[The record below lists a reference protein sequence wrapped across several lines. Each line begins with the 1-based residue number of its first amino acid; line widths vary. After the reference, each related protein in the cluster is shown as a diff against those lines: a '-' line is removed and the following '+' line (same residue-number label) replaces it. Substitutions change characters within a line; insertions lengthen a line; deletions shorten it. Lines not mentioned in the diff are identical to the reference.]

1 MSDPKAKK
9 TIVDEGTELSGTI
22 RSQVPIVVLGK
33 IDGDVSG
40 PSITVAPGGMLA
52 GKIKV
57 KELTSEGEVAG
68 EIEADSVKIS
78 GRVRDKTVIKAKSL
92 QVSLASEKSMQVVF
106 GEVELAVGDPPDKP
120 AFPATR
126 PTNGSSSSRA

>member
-1 MSDPKAKK
+1 MSDPKTKR
-9 TIVDEGTELSGTI
+9 TLVDEGTELTGTI

-40 PSITVAPGGMLA
+40 PSITVAPGGILA

-68 EIEADSVKIS
+68 EIDAESVKLS
-78 GRVRDKTVIKAKSL
+78 GRVRDKTVIRSRTL
-92 QVSLASEKSMQVVF
+92 QVSLASEK
-106 GEVELAVGDPPDKP
+106 
-120 AFPATR
+120 T
-126 PTNGSSSSRA
+126 